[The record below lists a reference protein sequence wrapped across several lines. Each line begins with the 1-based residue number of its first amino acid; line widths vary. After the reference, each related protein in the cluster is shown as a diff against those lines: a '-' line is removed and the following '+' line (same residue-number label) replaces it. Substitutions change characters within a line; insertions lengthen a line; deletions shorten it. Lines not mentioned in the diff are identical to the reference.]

1 MGKIFKRIIKA
12 MVSFALAVVG
22 WAVGSFP
29 TALPVTADTA
39 LTYEQTNVL
48 DDLIG
53 ATVNGEKFSL
63 ADYNFDET
71 KETQVISFVEY
82 CYSAYENKQD
92 RYVLYVYVYNP
103 QGLAIETSSPLNKI
117 QLGLGNERN
126 VGYTKYPLLFLNSSL
141 KENYE
146 GMFYKFKVVLTNE
159 QKREILEAL
168 DKDNRVYKVS
178 GIELHISENAN
189 ATEYA
194 VGTTYEFSGFADG
207 YGEVGK
213 THKRL
218 TCKSEQSETLKLN
231 VHSTQYRPEGTN
243 GKNDYT
249 QDSLHSVYFAVPNTT
264 LDEYGT
270 MSEIHA
276 TWLNAVLKPALVTGN
291 QSAYKAIL
299 GHLGENIGKE
309 TDAFDYGYL
318 GAYSSGVNSA
328 TGNMYRV
335 THSGFSYNRDY
346 KPERKE
352 YGYAIKTLYMLFNA
366 GEGLDSADHYT
377 VSSEELKEQM
387 LKSKS
392 DYGGVILNGKYSAEI
407 FESYDK
413 TFTDVHIRA
422 DEKYSLT
429 SKTISMSWWD
439 MLFKRNGTT
448 VSNTFDGIQA
458 IYPVKPSDTV
468 GDAKT
473 VSDRLYIAERDYND
487 FNAFYEKHKSTSTVY
502 LFRYQVSDY
511 MSQEATLFSRGSFL
525 WLDTWEKVDTNAYF
539 FQETVNLDF
548 DVIDVTFS
556 NGKTETVL
564 PVVASPIDVIPG
576 ATPPVHTTSDEKQY
590 VWLWLLI
597 IVLLILLAYFA
608 PVLSPI
614 INFAAGILC
623 LPFKWLGKFFG
634 WLKARR
640 ARKQNDES

>member
-1 MGKIFKRIIKA
+1 MKKIFKRIVGAVI
-12 MVSFALAVVG
+12 SFVMLVMG
-22 WAVGSFP
+22 WVAGIFP
-29 TALPVTADTA
+29 ATLPVYAEST
-39 LTYEQTNVL
+39 LTYDQTNAL
-48 DDLIG
+48 DDLTG
-53 ATVNGEKFSL
+53 STVNGEKFSL
-63 ADYNFDET
+63 LNYAFNVNRQ
-71 KETQVISFVEY
+71 TQVAAFTEY
-82 CYSAYENKQD
+82 CYSVYETKQNQ
-92 RYVLYVYVYNP
+92 YGLYVYVYNP
-103 QGLAIETSSPLNKI
+103 KGLHINVTSPLNRI
-117 QLGLGNERN
+117 QFAYGNEPTAS
-126 VGYTKYPLLFLNSSL
+126 YEKYPLRYLNRSE
-141 KENYE
+141 KAGYE
-146 GMFYKFKVVLTNE
+146 GLFYKFKVVLTNE
-159 QKREILEAL
+159 QKRDILKSLNKE
-168 DKDNRVYKVS
+168 KRVYKVS
-178 GIELHISENAN
+178 GIELHIAENTN

-194 VGTTYEFSGFADG
+194 VSTTYAFSGFADG
-207 YGEVGK
+207 YGEAGK
-213 THKRL
+213 TNKRL
-218 TCKSEQSETLKLN
+218 ACKSEQAETLKLN

-249 QDSLHSVYFAVPNTT
+249 QDSLHSVYFAVPNEV
-264 LDEYGT
+264 LDEYGA

-291 QSAYKAIL
+291 QKAYAAIKEQL
-299 GHLGENIGKE
+299 GKNIGKE
-309 TDAFDYGYL
+309 TSAFDYGYL

-366 GEGLDSADHYT
+366 GEGTDSADHYT
-377 VSSEELKEQM
+377 VSSEKLKEQM

-407 FESYDK
+407 FESYDEQ
-413 TFTDVHIRA
+413 FTEVKIKA

-429 SKTISMSWWD
+429 SETISMSWWD
-439 MLFKRNGTT
+439 MLFKTNGKA
-448 VSNTFDGIQA
+448 VSKTFDGIQA
-458 IYPVKPSDTV
+458 IYPVKPSDMV

-473 VSDRLYIAERDYND
+473 VSDRLYIAERDYKD
-487 FNAFYEKHKSTSTVY
+487 FYDFYEKHKSTSTVY

-511 MSQEATLFSRGSFL
+511 TSQEATLFSRGSFL
-525 WLDTWEKVDTNAYF
+525 WMDTWEKVDTNAYF

-564 PVVASPIDVIPG
+564 PVAASPIDVIPG
-576 ATPPVHTTSDEKQY
+576 ATPPVHTKSDKPSY
-590 VWLWLLI
+590 TWLVLLI

-614 INFAAGILC
+614 INFLAGIIC
-623 LPFKWLGKFFG
+623 LPFKLLGKFFR

-640 ARKQNDES
+640 EKRQNDES